1 MAEIGRTCVRIN
13 GRYNSDSFSQGG
25 LTRADHGETKIQ
37 SVNRSIHGGKEIL
50 NAESDNAA
58 EAHAASSRHA
68 SLANVAQLAE
78 FDEVIDVR
86 SPAEYAEDHVPGAL
100 NCPVLSN
107 DERARVGTIYKQI
120 SAFEARK
127 IGAALV
133 ARNIATHLD
142 AVFASKPKAWRPLVY
157 CWRGGNRSAA
167 MTQVLRQ
174 VGWPALQLAG
184 GYKAYRH
191 LVIAQLETLPRR
203 FAFRVIVGG
212 TGSGKSRL
220 LHSLGAKGAQVLD
233 LERLAAHRGSVLG
246 GLPDHPQPSQKGF
259 ESELWQALRHFSP
272 AAPVFVEAESR
283 KVGELRVPE
292 SLIERMHA
300 APCVLLDTA
309 KPARVQLLFEEYSH
323 FVAAPALMQ
332 KKLDCLV
339 GLYGRSRISAWKELA
354 ATGQGETLATELL
367 DRHYDPAYRKSI
379 QRNFVGMQ
387 SALVIHVDDASYAR
401 MDMLADELLAQLG
414 EA

>member
-1 MAEIGRTCVRIN
+1 
-13 GRYNSDSFSQGG
+13 
-25 LTRADHGETKIQ
+25 
-37 SVNRSIHGGKEIL
+37 L
-50 NAESDNAA
+50 NAHSDNAA

-100 NCPVLSN
+100 NCPVLSD

-142 AVFASKPKAWRPLVY
+142 AVFASKPKGWRPLIY

-174 VGWPALQLAG
+174 VGWPALQLDG
-184 GYKAYRH
+184 GYKAYRR
-191 LVIAQLETLPRR
+191 LVIAELETLPQR
-203 FAFRVIVGG
+203 FAVKVIAGA

-220 LHSLGAKGAQVLD
+220 LQALSVKGAQVLD

-246 GLPDHPQPSQKGF
+246 GLPGRPQPSQKGF
-259 ESELWQALRHFSP
+259 ESALWQQLRNMNP
-272 AAPVFVEAESR
+272 AVSLFVEAESR

-292 SLIERMHA
+292 ALMERMRT
-300 APCVLLDTA
+300 APCIELATTQ
-309 KPARVQLLFEEYSH
+309 PARVRLLYEEYRH
-323 FVAAPALMQ
+323 FLESPALLQ
-332 KKLDCLV
+332 QKLDCLV
-339 GLYGRSRISAWKELA
+339 GLHGRGRIAAWKEMAQRGLW
-354 ATGQGETLATELL
+354 ETLVTELL
-367 DRHYDPAYRKSI
+367 DQHYDPAYRKST
-379 QRNFVGMQ
+379 QRNFAGMQ
-387 SALVIHVDDASYAR
+387 SALLIRLDDAAPAR
-401 MDMLADELLAQLG
+401 MDIVAGELLARFDQ
-414 EA
+414 A